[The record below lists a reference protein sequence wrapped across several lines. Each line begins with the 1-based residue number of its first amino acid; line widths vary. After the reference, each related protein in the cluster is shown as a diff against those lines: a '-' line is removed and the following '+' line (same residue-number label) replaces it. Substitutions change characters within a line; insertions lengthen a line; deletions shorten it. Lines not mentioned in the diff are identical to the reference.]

1 MKKVVCGKCG
11 YMIALKTEQET
22 SVRVDDVYIYFWGG
36 ASILICRGC
45 ASANLIV
52 DEEYEHMNSGLI
64 EKLLLRVNHVRASF
78 DVWKS
83 RKEREA
89 ERNGKPAFA
98 SLQKES

>member
-22 SVRVDDVYIYFWGG
+22 SVRVDDVYIYFFGG
-36 ASILICRGC
+36 AAILICRGC

-52 DEEYEHMNSGLI
+52 EEEFEQKHGEII
-64 EKLLLRVNHVRASF
+64 EKLLLRVNHVRALF

-98 SLQKES
+98 TP